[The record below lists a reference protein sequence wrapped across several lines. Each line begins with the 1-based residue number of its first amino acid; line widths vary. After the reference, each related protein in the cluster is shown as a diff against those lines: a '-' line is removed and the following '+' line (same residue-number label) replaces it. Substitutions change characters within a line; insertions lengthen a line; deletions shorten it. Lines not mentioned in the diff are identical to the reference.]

1 MRVGI
6 VDDHPLFRL
15 GLRQA
20 LDHEEG
26 ISVAWDVGSVP
37 EARRMLRDRATDVIL
52 MDVHLGDDA
61 GGLEA
66 TYALVRE
73 QPQLKVVM
81 ISALIDDVVVR
92 AARRAG
98 AAGYLAKDVRP
109 EQVASALRALA
120 TMSGSI
126 GRSGTL
132 NLMERLPRPRAQR
145 IAVTSGVPSRPALL
159 SPREM
164 EVLSEVRAGRTNR
177 EIAQRL
183 GISATT
189 VNKHVHKILQ
199 KLRVKNRTLAANRLP
214 ALVGA
219 GHEMVSPDH

>member
-20 LDHEEG
+20 LEQEEG
-26 ISVAWDVGSVP
+26 ISVAWDVGSVAD
-37 EARRMLRDRATDVIL
+37 ARRVLRERTVDVIL

-61 GGLEA
+61 GGVEA
-66 TYALVRE
+66 TYALARE
-73 QPQLKVVM
+73 RPEIKVVL

-109 EQVASALRALA
+109 EQLARALRALA
-120 TMSGSI
+120 TMSGSTR
-126 GRSGTL
+126 RSGSL
-132 NLMERLPRPRAQR
+132 NLIERVPLRRERRVA
-145 IAVTSGVPSRPALL
+145 ISSGARRKPELL

-164 EVLSEVRAGRTNR
+164 QVLSEIRAGRTNR

-199 KLRVKNRTLAANRLP
+199 KLSVKNRTLAANRLP

-219 GHEMVSPDH
+219 DQEMVSPDH

>member
-20 LDHEEG
+20 LDTEEG
-26 ISVAWDVGSVP
+26 ISVAWDVGSVA
-37 EARRMLRDRATDVIL
+37 EARRMIRDRTVDVIL
-52 MDVHLGDDA
+52 MDVRLGDDA
-61 GGLEA
+61 GGIEA
-66 TYALVRE
+66 TYALARQ
-73 QPQLKVVM
+73 QPQIKVVM

-109 EQVASALRALA
+109 EQLARALRALA
-120 TMSGSI
+120 TMSGPAR
-126 GRSGTL
+126 RSGTL
-132 NLMERLPRPRAQR
+132 NLMESLPSPQGRRV
-145 IAVTSGVPSRPALL
+145 AVKSGVHRQPELL

-164 EVLSEVRAGRTNR
+164 QVLAEIRAGRTNR

-183 GISATT
+183 GISTTT

-199 KLRVKNRTLAANRLP
+199 KLSVRNRAHAATRLA
-214 ALVGA
+214 ALVGEQP
-219 GHEMVSPDH
+219 EMVTFDH